1 MAQSEWVKD
10 PDAVL
15 DWVFDWAA
23 STNGTGD
30 SDWLAA
36 GETIAVASHT
46 IAVTPVTASPLT
58 VDSSSQTDANT
69 SVTVWLSGGLAGT
82 EYLVSCEITTS
93 ASRTDE
99 RTIKIKCEDR

>member
-15 DWVFDWAA
+15 DYKFDWAA
-23 STNGTGD
+23 ETNGTGS

-36 GETIAVASHT
+36 GETIALASHT
-46 IAVTPVTASPLT
+46 ITVTPVTLSPLT

-82 EYLVSCEITTS
+82 EYSVACLIETS

-99 RTIKIKCEDR
+99 RTMKIKCEER

>member
-15 DWVFDWAA
+15 DYKFDWKAL
-23 STNGTGD
+23 TNGTGT

-36 GETIAVASHT
+36 GETISAHVIDADAG
-46 IAVTPVTASPLT
+46 IT
-58 VDSSSQTDANT
+58 VDSSAATDANT
-69 SVTVWLSGGLAGT
+69 SVTVWLSGGTAGV
-82 EYLVSCEITTS
+82 EYLVRCEIDTS

-99 RTIKIKCEDR
+99 RTMKIKVEER